1 MFDPSRLIAITG
13 IVGCLSLAAC
23 NTEPNDAAPPTPSDS
38 DYAGHDHGDHAEHTE
53 HTHGDASDTDHHN
66 AGPLPD
72 SNAQTDPHAG
82 ERHSLG
88 TLTVAGGTFTVS
100 MTGDITPSTELH
112 FDITQTIGPPINT
125 LRLWIGDKSATGSLK
140 SKSTS
145 NDGHFHAH
153 VEAPITLSMDT
164 ALWIEATTASGDR
177 DLASIELR

>member
-1 MFDPSRLIAITG
+1 MFDPSRLIAIAG
-13 IVGCLSLAAC
+13 IACCLSLAAC
-23 NTEPNDAAPPTPSDS
+23 NTEPNDAAPPTPSGP
-38 DYAGHDHGDHAEHTE
+38 DYTG
-53 HTHGDASDTDHHN
+53 HTHGDASNTDHSN

-72 SNAQTDPHAG
+72 SNAQADPHAG

-88 TLTVAGGTFTVS
+88 TLTVAGGTFAVS
-100 MTGDITPSTELH
+100 MTGEITPSTELH

-153 VEAPITLSMDT
+153 VEAPITLSMDS
-164 ALWIEATTASGDR
+164 ALWIEANTASGDR
-177 DLASIELR
+177 ELASIELQ